1 MNFHRV
7 LSLQLVLLGAGPFYN
22 TYAAQSTLDRVSE
35 ESTRD
40 ACDPSTYGG
49 PSVAAILDWATT
61 AGITTHHFANDSEQ
75 AIRGLVAKH
84 DIPPKTTL
92 VRMKRSMG
100 LNIIVGQN
108 SPFPD
113 LVPHHVWKSC
123 GENRQLGLVLLKEA
137 KQASKSKFKV
147 YVDSLPREVPTLI
160 HWSDS
165 ELQQL
170 QMDSTPTEREFVAQ
184 VKQELSDTESDYD
197 RLQNTPFVTSLDV
210 TLDDLIWA
218 ADMSNS
224 RSFAIPKDLAWFSPV
239 FLGAVAVAA
248 SLFFKA
254 PFVNTWRYAKEVSGG
269 CRFAFMLSMGVAF
282 LQSRASSEGDL
293 EFALLP
299 LMDLLN
305 HNSSTAGE
313 LHASIFSSTVEI
325 VSGAYTFQAG
335 QEVTQSYGVKT
346 NEALLQ
352 FYGFVDTDNVNDAYT
367 TDMTDWVK
375 AHYGVLEERWQFL
388 ATDGIAMQSLQQ
400 AELRHQGWSSSVLE
414 ALRFLLAP
422 QREVDERQQL
432 DPLQWAQQVYK
443 YRELPHIMTA
453 WKEECSPETEQRV
466 YQVVHGFCSDIL
478 ASKPTSLET
487 DQQLLERLPGGTDST
502 NRQRLALQFRI
513 AKKALLKACIWQ
525 YDPAQLAT

>member
-1 MNFHRV
+1 MNLQRV
-7 LSLQLVLLGAGPFYN
+7 LSLQLVLLGVGPFYN
-22 TYAAQSTLDRVSE
+22 TYAAPGTLDRVSQE
-35 ESTRD
+35 NIRGV
-40 ACDPSTYGG
+40 CDTGTYEG

-100 LNIIVGQN
+100 LNVVVGQN

-113 LVPHHVWKSC
+113 LVPHDVWRSC
-123 GENRQLGLVLLKEA
+123 GENRQLGLVLLREA
-137 KQASKSKFKV
+137 KQAFKSKFKV
-147 YVDSLPREVPTLI
+147 YIDSLPREVPTLI
-160 HWSDS
+160 HWSEP
-165 ELQQL
+165 ELQQI

-184 VKQELSDTESDYD
+184 VKQQLLDTESDYD
-197 RLQNTPFVTSLDV
+197 RLQNTPMVTSLGV

-224 RSFAIPKDLAWFSPV
+224 RSFAIPKGLAWFSPL
-239 FLGAVAVAA
+239 FLGAIAVAA

-254 PFVNTWRYAKEVSGG
+254 PFVNKWRYAKEVSGG
-269 CRFAFMLSMGVAF
+269 CRFAFVLTMGAAF
-282 LQSRASSEGDL
+282 LHSRASSQGDL

-299 LMDLLN
+299 FMDLLN

-335 QEVTQSYGVKT
+335 QEVTQSYGDKT

-352 FYGFVDTDNVNDAYT
+352 VYGFVDTDNVNDAYT
-367 TDMTDWVK
+367 TNMADWVK

-388 ATDGIAMQSLQQ
+388 ATDAIAMQSLQQ
-400 AELRHQGWSSSVLE
+400 AELRHQGWSSGVLE

-422 QREVDERQQL
+422 LQEVDERQQL
-432 DPLQWAQQVYK
+432 NPLQWAQQLYQ

-466 YQVVHGFCSDIL
+466 YQVLHGFCSDIL
-478 ASKPTSLET
+478 ASKPTSLEV
-487 DQQLLERLPGGTDST
+487 DQQLLERLQGGTDVT
-502 NRQRLALQFRI
+502 DRQRLALQFRI
-513 AKKALLKACIWQ
+513 AKKELLKACIRQ
-525 YDPAQLAT
+525 YDPAQLAA